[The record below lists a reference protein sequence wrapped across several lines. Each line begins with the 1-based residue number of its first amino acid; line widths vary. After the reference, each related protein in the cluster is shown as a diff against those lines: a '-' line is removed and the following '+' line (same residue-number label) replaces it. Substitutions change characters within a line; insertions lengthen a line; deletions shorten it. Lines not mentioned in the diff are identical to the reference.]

1 MHNGGPHGHHVD
13 LLVRTPEQVTEEVLS
28 WTTRTNSK
36 YWLLVLALAS
46 VTVLGVIGF
55 IMKLS
60 DEGLDSHMPWGY
72 LAAGLAFILTT
83 SLSAPLIALAP
94 RLAKAHWTRPI
105 SRIAEIWSVAGLL
118 ALLILIPLLVSLPSA
133 EGRNTMWFYDKV
145 AEGWPVGA
153 PHLYIA
159 LGLIFLVLN
168 GFGLL
173 WASAIPDFAAARERT
188 TGWRNIWYTRLS
200 LGWVGTKRQWRA
212 LRAGLGVLGAF
223 YFMMLVFAH
232 TYVSF
237 DFAQSLVP
245 GMRDSIMPTWQALG
259 GIQSALATVI
269 VTSFIIRAA
278 GGFKD
283 YINVNQFWSMAKLML
298 ASSLLWMYFWWS
310 GFIVLWYGKTPLQQD
325 LLQLMWFGPYKT
337 IFIMTLLLSFAAPL
351 LLLMWNG
358 LRKSIWGP
366 ALVSLFILL
375 GAFLDKIR
383 IYVSSYSVENVTAH
397 TLEAVP
403 EGVTPDSSDIM
414 MLMGVIAGAILLFT
428 LAVKFIPVISMWE
441 VREGML
447 LQEIRPLK
455 RLPLKV
461 IAKPE

>member
-397 TLEAVP
+397 ALEAVP